1 MPTFTLDTHK
11 AVKRLMAAGA
21 TEKLAEALVE
31 VICAAVRTR
40 TDLPL
45 AGPPCDTRQAVKNL
59 VKTGCTEELAAAFV
73 DVYCAA
79 VGYRHPAMVDDWARP
94 ASAA

>member
-1 MPTFTLDTHK
+1 MLTFTLDTHK

-21 TEKLAEALVE
+21 TEKLAEAMVE

-45 AGPPCDTRQAVKNL
+45 ARPPCDTRQAVKNL
-59 VKTGCTEELAAAFV
+59 VKAGGTEELAEAFV

-79 VGYRHPAMVDDWARP
+79 VGYRYPAMADDWAKP
-94 ASAA
+94 AFPA

>member
-1 MPTFTLDTHK
+1 MHTFTLDTHK
-11 AVKRLMAAGA
+11 AVKQLTAAGA
-21 TEKLAEALVE
+21 TEKMAEAMVE
-31 VICAAVRTR
+31 VICAAVSAR

-45 AGPPCDTRQAVKNL
+45 AGPPCDTRQVVKTL

-79 VGYRHPAMVDDWARP
+79 AGYRYRAATGNRAKLAAPA
-94 ASAA
+94 